1 MHSDAKNILCHYL
14 LNLFNHQLITAMLE
28 AGEVIKKYTCITLN
42 TACITEV
49 PQEDHEISP
58 ELGIQLRPTTQAPTC
73 M

>member
-1 MHSDAKNILCHYL
+1 
-14 LNLFNHQLITAMLE
+14 MLE